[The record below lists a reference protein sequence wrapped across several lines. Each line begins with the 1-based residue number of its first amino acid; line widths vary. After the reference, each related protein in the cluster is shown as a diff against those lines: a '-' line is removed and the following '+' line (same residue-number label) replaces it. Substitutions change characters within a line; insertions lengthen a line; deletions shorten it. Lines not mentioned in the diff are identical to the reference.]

1 MYRTKGVKIMTEKD
15 LKRKQDQ
22 GKDIAKV
29 LQSLK
34 KKGYELNDYDMGFIS
49 GLLSSKQVVHKQ
61 T

>member
-1 MYRTKGVKIMTEKD
+1 MTEKD